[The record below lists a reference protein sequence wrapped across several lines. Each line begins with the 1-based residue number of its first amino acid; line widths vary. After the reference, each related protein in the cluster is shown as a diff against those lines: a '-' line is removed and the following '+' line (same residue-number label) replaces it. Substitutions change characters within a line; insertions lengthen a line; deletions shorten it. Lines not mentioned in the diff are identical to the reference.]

1 MLSFALFGSFNTLF
15 KIPIRDKQGENIES
29 NTTKTELYLRPSTV
43 HSRWKKQKK
52 KSQKLFI
59 QTLSHKSLNL
69 DIL

>member
-43 HSRWKKQKK
+43 HSR
-52 KSQKLFI
+52 
-59 QTLSHKSLNL
+59 
-69 DIL
+69 